1 MPHDGAIPK
10 QTQAMVVDWC
20 RTHYPGETRAQMVRN
35 LVEEVGELANELDVD
50 VEDLVA
56 VLRKSMARGKE
67 GTPEAIRGE
76 FGDVMVSIYNLA
88 GKSGED
94 AHQCLDAKMFK
105 LSTRTVAE
113 SLERVQK
120 KKALGLRN
128 DIGAD

>member
-1 MPHDGAIPK
+1 MPHEGAIAR
-10 QTQAMVVDWC
+10 QTQATVVDWC

-67 GTPEAIRGE
+67 GTPEARRGE
-76 FGDVMVSIYNLA
+76 FGDLMISVYNLA
-88 GKSGED
+88 DKSGED
-94 AHQCLDAKMFK
+94 ADRCLDMKMHK

-113 SLERVQK
+113 SHERVQR
-120 KKALGLRN
+120 KKALGIRN
-128 DIGAD
+128 DVGVD